1 MQHKMLL
8 ETKKLVWLVS
18 YKSFYLANAP
28 GKGTLVAITPIAG
41 EKTENYL
48 PKSAKE

>member
-8 ETKKLVWLVS
+8 ETKKLVS
-18 YKSFYLANAP
+18 NKSFYLANAP

-41 EKTENYL
+41 EKSENYL
-48 PKSAKE
+48 PKSPKVQEI